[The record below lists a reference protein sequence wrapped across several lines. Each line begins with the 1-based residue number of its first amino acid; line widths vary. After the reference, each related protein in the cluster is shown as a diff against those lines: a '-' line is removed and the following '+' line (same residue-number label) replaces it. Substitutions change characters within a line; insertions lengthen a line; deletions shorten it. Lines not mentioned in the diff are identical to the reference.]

1 MSGLRLISEWED
13 GGKRLDA
20 YLSGVLEGYSRTY
33 VQKLIERGAVLVDGR
48 PRKAGFRLDGE
59 EEITVD
65 LPEQETLVVEPEDIP
80 LDVVFE
86 DEYLMVVNKP
96 KGMVVHP
103 APGHLTGTLV
113 NAVLY
118 HAAGS
123 LSGING
129 VLRPG
134 VVHRI
139 DKMTS
144 GLLIVAKNDAAHA
157 GLAAQ
162 IEAHTFSRRY
172 EGVVFGRLSG
182 EGTVDRPVGRSRTDR
197 KKMAVVP
204 EGRRAVTHYEAVAE
218 YPLANTVWTHAR
230 FTLETGRTHQI
241 RVHMA
246 SLGHPVAG
254 DDVYGSPKRD
264 GALFPWLSGQCLHA
278 AHIGFLH
285 PVTGERLAFDA
296 PLPEY
301 FERTLAALRRGNG

>member
-1 MSGLRLISEWED
+1 M
-13 GGKRLDA
+13 
-20 YLSGVLEGYSRTY
+20 GVL
-33 VQKLIERGAVLVDGR
+33 QQI
-48 PRKAGFRLDGE
+48 
-59 EEITVD
+59 
-65 LPEQETLVVEPEDIP
+65 
-80 LDVVFE
+80 
-86 DEYLMVVNKP
+86 
-96 KGMVVHP
+96 
-103 APGHLTGTLV
+103 
-113 NAVLY
+113 NA
-118 HAAGS
+118 
-123 LSGING
+123 I
-129 VLRPG
+129 
-134 VVHRI
+134 I

-182 EGTVDRPVGRSRTDR
+182 EGTVDRPVGRSRTNR